1 MPSKKPV
8 VVEPAPSDI
17 LVPEVLHSIAKSMQR
32 GASFRV
38 VFRSRPLVGQ
48 DPEANTDAVFTVAD
62 DIDSEGYAWLRFAD
76 CSQDPAVKAGGQALL
91 YAFPQLGATNEDELY
106 DYFIVEPHVVA
117 VPTRRC
123 RSRPA
128 ENCESSAGGVSSA
141 SSVSSSEAVMAR
153 CFALEEEINFLDPDR
168 WHALLKGPN
177 EKAVLEQQ
185 LAKRFQD
192 MKHLSVEDRRA
203 ANDKLVLLLNF
214 VRVFVRDPDGFV
226 LNDELTKQTRDVLL
240 ALDVH
245 FQRNAGYS
253 AEYCEVLRTTH
264 AARKL
269 PTWMQEPRSEA
280 VVAAKV
286 AGMSVDTRVRGP

>member
-1 MPSKKPV
+1 MPPKKPV

-32 GASFRV
+32 LFHI

-48 DPEANTDAVFTVAD
+48 DPEANTDAVFTVAEAVD
-62 DIDSEGYAWLRFAD
+62 AEGYAWLRYAD
-76 CSQDPAVKAGGQALL
+76 CSHDPAVKAGGQALL

-141 SSVSSSEAVMAR
+141 SSVSSSEALMAR

-185 LAKRFQD
+185 LAKRFHD
-192 MKHLSVEDRRA
+192 MKHLSAEDRRA
-203 ANDKLVLLLNF
+203 ANDKLVGAELRPRVRPRPRRFCAQRRAREADPRCSPRARRTFPAQCRLL
-214 VRVFVRDPDGFV
+214 RR
-226 LNDELTKQTRDVLL
+226 
-240 ALDVH
+240 
-245 FQRNAGYS
+245 
-253 AEYCEVLRTTH
+253 VLRSAPHHT
-264 AARKL
+264 
-269 PTWMQEPRSEA
+269 RS
-280 VVAAKV
+280 
-286 AGMSVDTRVRGP
+286 P